1 MGRKTQTRYERFA
14 REYVIDLNAT
24 RAAIA
29 AGYSEDSATA
39 QASALLTNHNVKKLV
54 AQLTAAR
61 LSKLDVT
68 GERIIEELAKIGFS
82 DIRKIFS
89 ADGQLKD
96 VCDIDDE
103 TASAIAGIE
112 YEKLFQHFGKGQAE
126 HIGNVAKIKLADKLR
141 ALELLGKYR
150 KLFTE
155 KVEVTGD
162 DALIAALSAGRK
174 RLHGNSDK
182 PKT

>member
-1 MGRKTQTRYERFA
+1 MGRKTQSRYERFA

-29 AGYSEDSATA
+29 AGYSEDSAA
-39 QASALLTNHNVKKLV
+39 PQASALLTNPKVKTLV

-68 GERIIEELAKIGFS
+68 GDRIIEELAKIGFS
-82 DIRKIFS
+82 DIRKIFTPE
-89 ADGQLKD
+89 GQLKD

-103 TASAIAGIE
+103 TASAIAAIE

-162 DALIAALSAGRK
+162 DALIAALAAGRK
-174 RLHGNSDK
+174 RSHGNSDK
-182 PKT
+182 SAT